1 MIYFP
6 TLRVRKSNEKIS
18 FVNFIH
24 LVSRKIGC
32 SFFSDLFESIK
43 VSILEIKI
51 NSDTGNT
58 RNKLYQKSK
67 NKTTLPED
75 KNSFIICTFVVSTV
89 DVHCRC
95 ARHLSR
101 FRMRKMRLTA

>member
-24 LVSRKIGC
+24 LVSKKVGC

-51 NSDTGNT
+51 NSDTGNS
-58 RNKLYQKSK
+58 RNKLFLKSK
-67 NKTTLPED
+67 NKTTQRG
-75 KNSFIICTFVVSTV
+75 K
-89 DVHCRC
+89 
-95 ARHLSR
+95 
-101 FRMRKMRLTA
+101 KMVL

>member
-24 LVSRKIGC
+24 LVSKKIGW

-51 NSDTGNT
+51 NSDTGNS
-58 RNKLYQKSK
+58 RNILYLKSK
-67 NKTTLPED
+67 NKTTPIEK
-75 KNSFIICTFVVSTV
+75 KNSFIICTFVVST
-89 DVHCRC
+89 DCRYTLQMYQ
-95 ARHLSR
+95 A
-101 FRMRKMRLTA
+101 FITF